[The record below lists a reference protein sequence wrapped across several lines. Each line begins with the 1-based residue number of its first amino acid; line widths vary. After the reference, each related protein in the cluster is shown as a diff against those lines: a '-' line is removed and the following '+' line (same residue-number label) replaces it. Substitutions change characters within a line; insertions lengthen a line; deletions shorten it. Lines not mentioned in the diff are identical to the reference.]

1 MKYEDFL
8 KKKALNPEWF
18 QQHHQKVL
26 ERQRLR
32 YQDPEV
38 KRRHALACAKSKEKR
53 GGAPPPPIA
62 PPPTMEFR
70 DAPFL
75 CTFE

>member
-18 QQHHQKVL
+18 QAHHQKTL

-38 KRRHALACAKSKEKR
+38 KRKHALACANSKEKR
-53 GGAPPPPIA
+53 GVVPPPPQE
-62 PPPTMEFR
+62 PLLFR
-70 DAPFL
+70 EAPFS
-75 CTFE
+75 CTFD

>member
-18 QQHHQKVL
+18 QAHHQKVL

-38 KRRHALACAKSKEKR
+38 KRKHALACAKSKEKR
-53 GGAPPPPIA
+53 GVPLLAQPPQ
-62 PPPTMEFR
+62 EQLVFR
-70 DAPFL
+70 EAPFS
-75 CTFE
+75 CTFD

>member
-18 QQHHQKVL
+18 QAHHQKVL

-38 KRRHALACAKSKEKR
+38 KRKHALACAKSKEKR
-53 GGAPPPPIA
+53 GGVPPPPQ
-62 PPPTMEFR
+62 ESLVFR
-70 DAPFL
+70 EAPFS
-75 CTFE
+75 CTFD